1 MGLMEQDRKIN
12 KHLEIGQIVTYGN
25 YAGKDISFDNGYSL
39 ESVKFV
45 VLSIEEV
52 IYIEQTI
59 INILIYHEESK
70 NRKERSFHEGKTF
83 GQKKELE
90 KKGSGGGMIYPKEGT
105 IRFRIKDP
113 GEDCELAIEIIQFY
127 LGPKLGGVIS
137 PATFNEDCPFM
148 EKYLELKESKDED
161 DKLLAKKLVPKEICN
176 RSSCI

>member
-1 MGLMEQDRKIN
+1 MKKVKTEKKGLSMREKLLAR
-12 KHLEIGQIVTYGN
+12 
-25 YAGKDISFDNGYSL
+25 
-39 ESVKFV
+39 
-45 VLSIEEV
+45 
-52 IYIEQTI
+52 
-59 INILIYHEESK
+59 
-70 NRKERSFHEGKTF
+70 
-83 GQKKELE
+83 KKELE

-161 DKLLAKKLVPKEICN
+161 DKLLAKKLVPKRKYVIAVVAYKDEKGKEVDEQNIDKPMLIPKQAYQDGEI
-176 RSSCI
+176 